1 MEGDAKVPP
10 TPFCNPPHSEPPP
23 HLLPLSSI
31 TPSCEDGKKPG
42 DRRRSGRIQKTPKKQ
57 EPKDAVAE
65 SRQNT
70 SPAKRESSVMQ
81 VSQSLSVKLMRVDP
95 PCKQPLKKS
104 VLDLNV
110 ASECQMSRN
119 KDTKGSN
126 NKAIPSSSTLTLDVN
141 TTGKTEHDFNQS
153 GMEAD
158 EEVGC
163 GKSPENQT
171 SVKRWVIG
179 PLFQSF
185 KSKMASFTQIVMSP
199 VRLFKPNGS
208 PPEPHV
214 DVSSASH
221 SSHQQGPGYEL
232 TSGTVQHFEAGRGG
246 NDPASR
252 KHLEFSMD
260 LKTHGTPEEDEFSL
274 EGKQN
279 MMPPGDAQRDTCMS
293 NSSEKETNNN
303 DSLPCMQ
310 RRPLLRSSIKCGSES
325 TEFQF
330 NSCSSTSF
338 QPPDPSSSSC
348 GSKLSLIVQME
359 EQVDLTGAHQRP
371 LRRKCV
377 FLNEAA
383 SQSSPSAAINSS
395 EADRISSLPAEVG
408 ICEPKA
414 KRLATKSYVEYKI
427 WDCIDSETSS
437 PLSSS
442 IYNTPSESQA
452 DDDSI
457 KTVGLPQDRN
467 MLVCG
472 SQSHMSIRKSPR
484 KPVNT
489 TLNNCASV
497 SQCRQKQIDLCEG
510 KQGYMA
516 GSAKEVKRR
525 CRATPFTAIKRDAE
539 KKKRVK
545 LTKSERCEEVTKED
559 TVDVELE
566 SCTLTSVEHASD
578 VELVQPGVGTKP
590 CATSKSQSLKS
601 RVLLRVSQSST
612 VYIETTQNPSET
624 HVPLMEVMKDKARG
638 RSGHIK
644 KNTSL
649 TVMATSSNGSVLE
662 HSNDSLC
669 DNSIAASNS
678 RGMTS
683 ALSYGDTD
691 SSSACNM
698 EMVTTMTTALM
709 KENHELPISEQHLD
723 IKGKWPQTSSKTQQ
737 KYICKKRK
745 IYPVVEVAS
754 SQNQQKC
761 LKLNEIT
768 SEESRPLKP
777 PKQNKSRRSH
787 NSSSTQQ
794 LGTSSGL
801 TDVGADH
808 LHSLKPSKD
817 DNVHVAARSSDV
829 TQQTLQT
836 SAVVAVHKDVGWGA
850 EISGSDSSKSPKK
863 SRNGSNKMSVS
874 DALLVDKRFVEPLG
888 GRKRVRGGPSTEDND
903 ETTQS
908 LQLNQITVE
917 DKKRTVPWPVRTY
930 PKCSIKLNKNIVKHS
945 MAMQGN
951 YVARDSDVEV
961 FSTAS
966 EPTNL
971 GQNETVDQVME
982 EEQGKED
989 ECSELPIPSETRLRG
1004 RGQKKKPKKAATQ
1017 CRKHRPVIRKRGQE
1031 EEEERNTAIGEQ
1043 MDFSSDN
1050 TTLNKRLLRS
1060 YSCPEIPALL
1070 HHDSHWTTSLH
1081 GRILSVP
1088 RLHPSL
1094 FPPVPSPPAP
1104 SRRPRRHTVSSVEIE
1119 REIAPLCLR
1128 KEVFPSR
1135 RSYLLGNPSYH
1146 LFPSVPL
1153 STSISV
1159 WASCFLSSPLA
1170 FLSRKLRK
1178 GSLAATS
1185 SACNHD
1191 TSPSPSS
1198 VSSSISPSCSSV
1210 RHLFS
1215 SSDPCDLTS
1224 DISSASVSS
1233 LCSALSKI
1241 PLENETSQQ
1250 REEDGENVEDSNC
1263 FRNEFEAIGMREEK
1277 SLSDSEI
1284 KLETGKHEERRK
1296 VSSIRIR
1303 KALPKPLHNLTPMG
1317 LPKPIRVK
1325 KKDFS
1330 LEEIYTNKNFTKPP
1344 ERRLETIFEVPLSRR
1359 DGSHSLLGQKRL
1371 KRFVEFPEVG
1381 VARKPRK
1388 PLVGVGAGGGLP
1400 RKAGVGSPFG
1410 RPRRGGC
1417 PSSKDHPTLSLHEL
1431 DSLLCSKLDQLDS
1444 WLAFDQNIC

>member
-31 TPSCEDGKKPG
+31 TPSCEDGKNPG

-104 VLDLNV
+104 GLDLNV

-163 GKSPENQT
+163 GKSPGNQT

-208 PPEPHV
+208 PPEPDV

-252 KHLEFSMD
+252 KHLKFSMD

-539 KKKRVK
+539 KKKSVK
-545 LTKSERCEEVTKED
+545 LTKSERREEVTKED

-638 RSGHIK
+638 RSGRIK

-745 IYPVVEVAS
+745 ISPVVGVAS

-817 DNVHVAARSSDV
+817 ENVHVSARSSDV

-874 DALLVDKRFVEPLG
+874 DALLMDKRFVEPLG

-989 ECSELPIPSETRLRG
+989 ECSELPIPSEKRLRG

-1017 CRKHRPVIRKRGQE
+1017 CRKHRPVIRKRGQ

-1135 RSYLLGNPSYH
+1135 RSYSLGNPSYH

-1215 SSDPCDLTS
+1215 SSDPCDLKS

-1241 PLENETSQQ
+1241 PLENETSQH

-1359 DGSHSLLGQKRL
+1359 DGSHSLLGHKRL

>member
-1 MEGDAKVPP
+1 
-10 TPFCNPPHSEPPP
+10 
-23 HLLPLSSI
+23 
-31 TPSCEDGKKPG
+31 
-42 DRRRSGRIQKTPKKQ
+42 
-57 EPKDAVAE
+57 
-65 SRQNT
+65 
-70 SPAKRESSVMQ
+70 
-81 VSQSLSVKLMRVDP
+81 
-95 PCKQPLKKS
+95 
-104 VLDLNV
+104 
-110 ASECQMSRN
+110 MSKN
-119 KDTKGSN
+119 KDTKGS

-163 GKSPENQT
+163 GKPPGSPT

-208 PPEPHV
+208 PPEPDV

-221 SSHQQGPGYEL
+221 SSHQQGPGYEQ
-232 TSGTVQHFEAGRGG
+232 TSGTVQHFEAGREGH
-246 NDPASR
+246 DPVSR
-252 KHLEFSMD
+252 KHLKFSMD
-260 LKTHGTPEEDEFSL
+260 LKTHGTPEEDYFSL

-310 RRPLLRSSIKCGSES
+310 RSPLLRSNIKCGSES
-325 TEFQF
+325 TESQF
-330 NSCSSTSF
+330 HSCSSMSF
-338 QPPDPSSSSC
+338 QSPDPSSSSC

-359 EQVDLTGAHQRP
+359 EQVDLTGAHRRP
-371 LRRKCV
+371 LRRKSV

-383 SQSSPSAAINSS
+383 SQSSPSAAINTS
-395 EADRISSLPAEVG
+395 EADHISSLPAEVG

-437 PLSSS
+437 PLSS
-442 IYNTPSESQA
+442 IYNTPSESLCQA

-472 SQSHMSIRKSPR
+472 SQSHMSIRKSTR
-484 KPVNT
+484 KLVNT

-497 SQCRQKQIDLCEG
+497 SQCLQKQIDECEG

-545 LTKSERCEEVTKED
+545 RTKRERCEEVTKED
-559 TVDVELE
+559 RVDVELE

-578 VELVQPGVGTKP
+578 VELVRPGVGTKP
-590 CATSKSQSLKS
+590 CATSKSQPLKS

-612 VYIETTQNPSET
+612 VYIETTQKPSET
-624 HVPLMEVMKDKARG
+624 HVPLMEVMKDKGRG
-638 RSGHIK
+638 RSGPVK

-698 EMVTTMTTALM
+698 EMVTTVTTALM

-723 IKGKWPQTSSKTQQ
+723 IKGKWPQTASKNQQ

-745 IYPVVEVAS
+745 INPVVEVAS
-754 SQNQQKC
+754 SQNQQNS
-761 LKLNEIT
+761 LKVNEIT

-787 NSSSTQQ
+787 NSSSTHQ

-817 DNVHVAARSSDV
+817 DNVHVASRSSDV

-836 SAVVAVHKDVGWGA
+836 SAVVAVRKDAGWGA
-850 EISGSDSSKSPKK
+850 ERSGSDSSKSPKK

-874 DALLVDKRFVEPLG
+874 DALQVDKRFVEPLG
-888 GRKRVRGGPSTEDND
+888 GHKRVRGGLSTEDND

-917 DKKRTVPWPVRTY
+917 DQKRTVPWRTY

-951 YVARDSDVEV
+951 DVARDSDVEV
-961 FSTAS
+961 FYTAS

-989 ECSELPIPSETRLRG
+989 ECSELRVPSETRLRG

-1017 CRKHRPVIRKRGQE
+1017 CRKHRPVIRKGGQ

-1070 HHDSHWTTSLH
+1070 HHDGHWTTSLH

-1088 RLHPSL
+1088 RLHPAL
-1094 FPPVPSPPAP
+1094 FPPVPTPPAP

-1135 RSYLLGNPSYH
+1135 RSYSLGNPSYH
-1146 LFPSVPL
+1146 LLPSVPL

-1170 FLSRKLRK
+1170 FISRKLRN

-1185 SACNHD
+1185 SACSHD
-1191 TSPSPSS
+1191 TSSPSS

-1210 RHLFS
+1210 R
-1215 SSDPCDLTS
+1215 DLTS

-1250 REEDGENVEDSNC
+1250 REENGENVEDSNR

-1277 SLSDSEI
+1277 ALSDSEI

-1325 KKDFS
+1325 KKAFS

-1359 DGSHSLLGQKRL
+1359 DGSHSLLGQKRM

-1381 VARKPRK
+1381 VARKTRK
-1388 PLVGVGAGGGLP
+1388 PLAGAGGGLP

-1410 RPRRGGC
+1410 RPKRGGC
-1417 PSSKDHPTLSLHEL
+1417 PSSKDHPTLNLQEL

>member
-57 EPKDAVAE
+57 EPKDTVAE

-163 GKSPENQT
+163 GKSPGNQT

-208 PPEPHV
+208 PPEPDV

-232 TSGTVQHFEAGRGG
+232 TSGTVQH
-246 NDPASR
+246 
-252 KHLEFSMD
+252 
-260 LKTHGTPEEDEFSL
+260 EFSL

-408 ICEPKA
+408 ICEPNA

-437 PLSSS
+437 PLTSSF
-442 IYNTPSESQA
+442 YNTPSESQA

-566 SCTLTSVEHASD
+566 SCTLTSVERASD

-638 RSGHIK
+638 RSGRIK

-817 DNVHVAARSSDV
+817 DNVHVVARSSDV

-836 SAVVAVHKDVGWGA
+836 SAVVAVHKDAGWGA
-850 EISGSDSSKSPKK
+850 EMSGSDSSKSPKK

-917 DKKRTVPWPVRTY
+917 DKKRTVRTY
-930 PKCSIKLNKNIVKHS
+930 TKCSIKLNKNIVKHS

-1094 FPPVPSPPAP
+1094 FPPVPTPPAP

-1135 RSYLLGNPSYH
+1135 RSYSLGNPSYH

-1185 SACNHD
+1185 SACSHD

-1417 PSSKDHPTLSLHEL
+1417 PSSKDHPALSLHEL

>member
-57 EPKDAVAE
+57 EPKDTVAE

-95 PCKQPLKKS
+95 LGKQPLKKS
-104 VLDLNV
+104 GLDLNV
-110 ASECQMSRN
+110 ASECQMSKN

-153 GMEAD
+153 GME
-158 EEVGC
+158 VGC
-163 GKSPENQT
+163 GKSPGSPS

-208 PPEPHV
+208 PPEPDV
-214 DVSSASH
+214 DISSASH

-232 TSGTVQHFEAGRGG
+232 TSGTVQHLEAGRGG
-246 NDPASR
+246 NDPASH
-252 KHLEFSMD
+252 KHLKFSMD

-279 MMPPGDAQRDTCMS
+279 IMPPGDVQRDTCMS

-310 RRPLLRSSIKCGSES
+310 RSPLLRSSIKCDSVS
-325 TEFQF
+325 TESQF
-330 NSCSSTSF
+330 NSCSSMSF
-338 QPPDPSSSSC
+338 QPPDPSSSSN

-359 EQVDLTGAHQRP
+359 EQVDLTGAHRRP

-383 SQSSPSAAINSS
+383 SQSSPSAAINAS

-442 IYNTPSESQA
+442 IYNTHSKSLCQA

-457 KTVGLPQDRN
+457 KAVGLPQDRN

-472 SQSHMSIRKSPR
+472 SQSHISIRKSPR

-497 SQCRQKQIDLCEG
+497 SQCLQKQIDECEG

-545 LTKSERCEEVTKED
+545 LTKRERCEEVRKEE
-559 TVDVELE
+559 TVAVDLE
-566 SCTLTSVEHASD
+566 SYTLTSVEHTSD
-578 VELVQPGVGTKP
+578 VELVQPGVGSKP

-612 VYIETTQNPSET
+612 VYIETTQKPSGT
-624 HVPLMEVMKDKARG
+624 HVPLMEVTKDKGRG
-638 RSGHIK
+638 RSGRFK
-644 KNTSL
+644 KNKSL

-709 KENHELPISEQHLD
+709 KENHELPVSDQHLE
-723 IKGKWPQTSSKTQQ
+723 IKGKWPQTASKNQQ

-745 IYPVVEVAS
+745 ISPVVEVES

-761 LKLNEIT
+761 LKLNEIA
-768 SEESRPLKP
+768 SEDPLKP

-794 LGTSSGL
+794 LGTFSGL
-801 TDVGADH
+801 TGVGADH

-817 DNVHVAARSSDV
+817 DNVHVASRSSDV

-836 SAVVAVHKDVGWGA
+836 TAVVAVHKDAGWGA
-850 EISGSDSSKSPKK
+850 EMSGSDSSKSPKK
-863 SRNGSNKMSVS
+863 SQNGSNKMSVS

-888 GRKRVRGGPSTEDND
+888 GRKRVRGGPSTEDNA

-917 DKKRTVPWPVRTY
+917 EKKRTVPWPVRTY
-930 PKCSIKLNKNIVKHS
+930 PKCSIKLNKNMVKHS
-945 MAMQGN
+945 MALQGN
-951 YVARDSDVEV
+951 YVAMDSDVEV

-971 GQNETVDQVME
+971 GQNKTVDQVME

-989 ECSELPIPSETRLRG
+989 ECSELPVPSETRLRG
-1004 RGQKKKPKKAATQ
+1004 RGQKKKPKKAANQ
-1017 CRKHRPVIRKRGQE
+1017 CRKHRPVTRKRGR
-1031 EEEERNTAIGEQ
+1031 EEEERNTVIGEQ
-1043 MDFSSDN
+1043 MDFSSDNN

-1088 RLHPSL
+1088 RLHPAL
-1094 FPPVPSPPAP
+1094 FPPVPTPPAP

-1128 KEVFPSR
+1128 KEVFPSK
-1135 RSYLLGNPSYH
+1135 RSYSLGNPSYH
-1146 LFPSVPL
+1146 LLPGVPL

-1170 FLSRKLRK
+1170 FLSRKLQK

-1185 SACNHD
+1185 SACSHD
-1191 TSPSPSS
+1191 TSPS
-1198 VSSSISPSCSSV
+1198 SSSISPSCSSV

-1224 DISSASVSS
+1224 SSASVSS
-1233 LCSALSKI
+1233 FCSALSKI

-1250 REEDGENVEDSNC
+1250 HEEDGENVEDRNR

-1277 SLSDSEI
+1277 ALSDSEI
-1284 KLETGKHEERRK
+1284 KLETGKYEERRK

-1303 KALPKPLHNLTPMG
+1303 KSLPKPLHNLTPMG

-1325 KKDFS
+1325 KKEFS

-1359 DGSHSLLGQKRL
+1359 DGSHSLLGQKRM

-1388 PLVGVGAGGGLP
+1388 PLVGAGAGGGLP

-1410 RPRRGGC
+1410 RPKRGGC
-1417 PSSKDHPTLSLHEL
+1417 LSSKDHPTLNLQEL

>member
-1 MEGDAKVPP
+1 
-10 TPFCNPPHSEPPP
+10 
-23 HLLPLSSI
+23 
-31 TPSCEDGKKPG
+31 
-42 DRRRSGRIQKTPKKQ
+42 
-57 EPKDAVAE
+57 
-65 SRQNT
+65 
-70 SPAKRESSVMQ
+70 MQ
-81 VSQSLSVKLMRVDP
+81 VSQSLSVKLMSVDP
-95 PCKQPLKKS
+95 PCKQSLKKS
-104 VLDLNV
+104 GLDLNV
-110 ASECQMSRN
+110 ASECQVSKN

-126 NKAIPSSSTLTLDVN
+126 NKAIPSFSTLTLDVN

-158 EEVGC
+158 KEIGC
-163 GKSPENQT
+163 GKSPGNQT

-208 PPEPHV
+208 PPEPDV

-221 SSHQQGPGYEL
+221 SFHQQGPGYEL

-246 NDPASR
+246 NDPASC
-252 KHLEFSMD
+252 KHLKFSMD
-260 LKTHGTPEEDEFSL
+260 LKTHDTPEEDEFSL

-310 RRPLLRSSIKCGSES
+310 PSPLLRSSIKCGSES
-325 TEFQF
+325 TESQF

-371 LRRKCV
+371 LCRKCV

-427 WDCIDSETSS
+427 WDCFDSETSS
-437 PLSSS
+437 PLYSSF
-442 IYNTPSESQA
+442 YNTPSESLCQT

-457 KTVGLPQDRN
+457 KAVGLPQDRN

-497 SQCRQKQIDLCEG
+497 SQSLQKQIDECEG

-525 CRATPFTAIKRDAE
+525 CRATLFTAIKRDAE
-539 KKKRVK
+539 KKKRVN
-545 LTKSERCEEVTKED
+545 LTNRERCEKVTKED

-566 SCTLTSVEHASD
+566 SYTLTSVEHASD

-624 HVPLMEVMKDKARG
+624 HVPLMEVMKDKGKG
-638 RSGHIK
+638 RSGRIK
-644 KNTSL
+644 KNASL

-709 KENHELPISEQHLD
+709 KENHELPVSEQLLD
-723 IKGKWPQTSSKTQQ
+723 IKGKWPQTSSKNQQ
-737 KYICKKRK
+737 NYICKKRK
-745 IYPVVEVAS
+745 ISPVVEVAS

-817 DNVHVAARSSDV
+817 DNVHVSARSSDV

-874 DALLVDKRFVEPLG
+874 DALLMDKRFVEPLG
-888 GRKRVRGGPSTEDND
+888 GRKRVSRGPSTEDND

-917 DKKRTVPWPVRTY
+917 AKKRTVPWPVRTY

-951 YVARDSDVEV
+951 YVAMGFDVEV

-971 GQNETVDQVME
+971 GQNKTVDQVME

-1004 RGQKKKPKKAATQ
+1004 RGQKKKPKKAATP

-1031 EEEERNTAIGEQ
+1031 EEGERNTAIGEQ

-1088 RLHPSL
+1088 RLHPAL
-1094 FPPVPSPPAP
+1094 FPPVPTP
-1104 SRRPRRHTVSSVEIE
+1104 SALSRCPRRHTVSSVEIE

-1135 RSYLLGNPSYH
+1135 RSYSLGNPSYH
-1146 LFPSVPL
+1146 LLPSVPL
-1153 STSISV
+1153 SASISV

-1170 FLSRKLRK
+1170 FLSRKLQK

-1185 SACNHD
+1185 SACSHD

-1215 SSDPCDLTS
+1215 SSDPYDLTS

-1250 REEDGENVEDSNC
+1250 REEDGENVEDSNR
-1263 FRNEFEAIGMREEK
+1263 FRNEFDAIGMREEK
-1277 SLSDSEI
+1277 ALSDSEI
-1284 KLETGKHEERRK
+1284 KLETDKHEERRK

-1325 KKDFS
+1325 KKEFS

-1359 DGSHSLLGQKRL
+1359 DGSHSLLGQKRM

-1388 PLVGVGAGGGLP
+1388 PLVGDGAGGGLP

-1410 RPRRGGC
+1410 RPKRGGC

>member
-1 MEGDAKVPP
+1 MEGDSKVPP
-10 TPFCNPPHSEPPP
+10 TPFCKPPHREPPP
-23 HLLPLSSI
+23 HLLPLPSI
-31 TPSCEDGKKPG
+31 TPSCEDGKNPG
-42 DRRRSGRIQKTPKKQ
+42 DRRRIGRIQKTPKKQ
-57 EPKDAVAE
+57 EPKDAVAL

-70 SPAKRESSVMQ
+70 SPAKRESTVMQ
-81 VSQSLSVKLMRVDP
+81 VSQSLSVKLMRVDT
-95 PCKQPLKKS
+95 PCKLPLKKS
-104 VLDLNV
+104 GLDLNV
-110 ASECQMSRN
+110 ASECQLSKH
-119 KDTKGSN
+119 KDTKGSK
-126 NKAIPSSSTLTLDVN
+126 NKAIPSSSTLTSDVN

-163 GKSPENQT
+163 GNSPGSPT
-171 SVKRWVIG
+171 SLKRWVIG

-208 PPEPHV
+208 PPEPDV

-246 NDPASR
+246 HDPASR
-252 KHLEFSMD
+252 KHLKFSMD
-260 LKTHGTPEEDEFSL
+260 LKTHSTPEEDEFSL

-279 MMPPGDAQRDTCMS
+279 IMPPGDAQRDTRMS

-310 RRPLLRSSIKCGSES
+310 RSALLRSSIKCGSES
-325 TEFQF
+325 TESQF

-338 QPPDPSSSSC
+338 QTPDPSSSSC
-348 GSKLSLIVQME
+348 GSKLSLVVQME
-359 EQVDLTGAHQRP
+359 EQVDLTGAQRRP
-371 LRRKCV
+371 LRRKCT

-383 SQSSPSAAINSS
+383 SQSSPSAATSAS

-427 WDCIDSETSS
+427 WDCIDRETSS

-442 IYNTPSESQA
+442 IYDTPSESLCQA

-457 KTVGLPQDRN
+457 KAVGLPQDRN
-467 MLVCG
+467 MLMCG

-489 TLNNCASV
+489 TLNNCTSV
-497 SQCRQKQIDLCEG
+497 SQCLQKQIDECEG
-510 KQGYMA
+510 KQGYMP
-516 GSAKEVKRR
+516 GTAKEVKRR
-525 CRATPFTAIKRDAE
+525 CRATHFTAIKRDAE

-545 LTKSERCEEVTKED
+545 LTKRERCEEVTKED

-566 SCTLTSVEHASD
+566 SYTLTSVKHASN
-578 VELVQPGVGTKP
+578 VELVQLGIGTKP
-590 CATSKSQSLKS
+590 CTTSKSQSLKS

-612 VYIETTQNPSET
+612 VYLETTQKPSET
-624 HVPLMEVMKDKARG
+624 HVPLEVMKDKGRG
-638 RSGHIK
+638 RSRSERIK

-662 HSNDSLC
+662 HSNGSLC

-698 EMVTTMTTALM
+698 LTTMTTALM
-709 KENHELPISEQHLD
+709 KENHELPVSEQRLD
-723 IKGKWPQTSSKTQQ
+723 IKGKWPQTASKNQQ

-745 IYPVVEVAS
+745 ISPVVEGPS
-754 SQNQQKC
+754 SQNQHKC
-761 LKLNEIT
+761 LKLNEVA

-777 PKQNKSRRSH
+777 PKENKSRRSH

-801 TDVGADH
+801 TDVVADH

-817 DNVHVAARSSDV
+817 DNVHVDSRSSDV

-836 SAVVAVHKDVGWGA
+836 TAVMAVHKDASWGA

-863 SRNGSNKMSVS
+863 SLNGSNKISVS
-874 DALLVDKRFVEPLG
+874 DALQVDKRFVEPLG
-888 GRKRVRGGPSTEDND
+888 GRKRVRGGLSTEDND

-917 DKKRTVPWPVRTY
+917 DEKRTD
-930 PKCSIKLNKNIVKHS
+930 PKCSIKLNKNIVQHS
-945 MAMQGN
+945 RAMQGN
-951 YVARDSDVEV
+951 YVARNSDVEV

-971 GQNETVDQVME
+971 GQNKTVDQVME
-982 EEQGKED
+982 EEQKE
-989 ECSELPIPSETRLRG
+989 CPELRVPSETRLRG
-1004 RGQKKKPKKAATQ
+1004 RRQKKSPKKAATQ
-1017 CRKHRPVIRKRGQE
+1017 CRKHGPVVRKRGQE

-1081 GRILSVP
+1081 SRILSVP
-1088 RLHPSL
+1088 RLHPAL
-1094 FPPVPSPPAP
+1094 FPPVHTPPAP

-1135 RSYLLGNPSYH
+1135 RSYSLGNPSYH
-1146 LFPSVPL
+1146 MLPSVPL

-1170 FLSRKLRK
+1170 FLSSKLRK

-1185 SACNHD
+1185 SACSHD
-1191 TSPSPSS
+1191 TSSSPSS
-1198 VSSSISPSCSSV
+1198 VFSSISPSCSSV

-1250 REEDGENVEDSNC
+1250 REEDGENVEDSNR
-1263 FRNEFEAIGMREEK
+1263 FRNEFEAIGMSEEK
-1277 SLSDSEI
+1277 ALSDSEI

-1325 KKDFS
+1325 KKEFS

-1359 DGSHSLLGQKRL
+1359 DGSHSLLGQKRM

-1388 PLVGVGAGGGLP
+1388 PLVGAGAGGGLP

-1410 RPRRGGC
+1410 RPKRGGC
-1417 PSSKDHPTLSLHEL
+1417 PSSKDHLALNLQEL

-1444 WLAFDQNIC
+1444 WLAFDQKIC

>member
-10 TPFCNPPHSEPPP
+10 TPFCNLPHSEPPP

-70 SPAKRESSVMQ
+70 SPAKRESSVMR
-81 VSQSLSVKLMRVDP
+81 VSQSLSVKLTRVDP
-95 PCKQPLKKS
+95 PRKQPLKKS
-104 VLDLNV
+104 GLDLNV
-110 ASECQMSRN
+110 ASECQMSKN

-126 NKAIPSSSTLTLDVN
+126 NIAIPSSSTLTLDVN

-163 GKSPENQT
+163 GKPPGSPT

-185 KSKMASFTQIVMSP
+185 KSKMACFTQIVMSP

-208 PPEPHV
+208 LPEPDV

-232 TSGTVQHFEAGRGG
+232 TSGTVQHFEAGREGH
-246 NDPASR
+246 DPASR
-252 KHLEFSMD
+252 KHLKFSMD
-260 LKTHGTPEEDEFSL
+260 LKTHGTPEEDDFSL

-279 MMPPGDAQRDTCMS
+279 MMLPGDVQRDTRMS

-310 RRPLLRSSIKCGSES
+310 RSPLLRSSIKCGSES
-325 TEFQF
+325 TESLF

-348 GSKLSLIVQME
+348 GSKLSFIVQME
-359 EQVDLTGAHQRP
+359 DQVDLTGAHRRP

-383 SQSSPSAAINSS
+383 SQSSPSAAINAS

-408 ICEPKA
+408 ICEPKT

-442 IYNTPSESQA
+442 IYNTPSESLCQA

-457 KTVGLPQDRN
+457 KAVGLPQDRN

-472 SQSHMSIRKSPR
+472 SQSHMSIRKSTR

-497 SQCRQKQIDLCEG
+497 SQCLQKQIDECEG

-525 CRATPFTAIKRDAE
+525 CSTTPFIAIKRDAE

-545 LTKSERCEEVTKED
+545 RTKRERCEEVTKED
-559 TVDVELE
+559 RVDVELE

-578 VELVQPGVGTKP
+578 VELVRPGVGTEP

-612 VYIETTQNPSET
+612 VYIETTQKPSET
-624 HVPLMEVMKDKARG
+624 HVPLMEVMKDKGRR
-638 RSGHIK
+638 RSGRIK

-649 TVMATSSNGSVLE
+649 TVMAASSNGSVLE
-662 HSNDSLC
+662 HSNGNLC
-669 DNSIAASNS
+669 DNSIATSNS

-709 KENHELPISEQHLD
+709 KENHELPVSEQHLD
-723 IKGKWPQTSSKTQQ
+723 IKGKWPQTASKNQQ

-745 IYPVVEVAS
+745 ISPVVEVAS

-801 TDVGADH
+801 TDFGADH
-808 LHSLKPSKD
+808 LHSLKPTKD
-817 DNVHVAARSSDV
+817 VHVASRSSDV
-829 TQQTLQT
+829 TQTLQT
-836 SAVVAVHKDVGWGA
+836 SAVVAVHKDAVWGA
-850 EISGSDSSKSPKK
+850 ERSGSVSSKSPKK

-874 DALLVDKRFVEPLG
+874 DALQVDKRFVEPLG
-888 GRKRVRGGPSTEDND
+888 GRKRVRGGLSTEDND

-917 DKKRTVPWPVRTY
+917 DKKRTWPVRTY

-951 YVARDSDVEV
+951 YVAMDSDVEV

-971 GQNETVDQVME
+971 GQNETVDEVMK

-989 ECSELPIPSETRLRG
+989 ECSELPVPSETRLRG
-1004 RGQKKKPKKAATQ
+1004 RGQKKKPKKAVTQ

-1043 MDFSSDN
+1043 MNFSSDN

-1088 RLHPSL
+1088 RLHPAL
-1094 FPPVPSPPAP
+1094 FPPVPTPPAP

-1135 RSYLLGNPSYH
+1135 RSYSLGNPSYH
-1146 LFPSVPL
+1146 LLPSVPL

-1170 FLSRKLRK
+1170 FLSRKLQK

-1185 SACNHD
+1185 SACSHD
-1191 TSPSPSS
+1191 TSSSPSS
-1198 VSSSISPSCSSV
+1198 VSSFISPSCSSV

-1224 DISSASVSS
+1224 GISSASVSS
-1233 LCSALSKI
+1233 LLHC
-1241 PLENETSQQ
+1241 Q
-1250 REEDGENVEDSNC
+1250 RFPWRMRQASSVRRTGRMWRTATVS
-1263 FRNEFEAIGMREEK
+1263 GM
-1277 SLSDSEI
+1277 
-1284 KLETGKHEERRK
+1284 
-1296 VSSIRIR
+1296 
-1303 KALPKPLHNLTPMG
+1303 
-1317 LPKPIRVK
+1317 
-1325 KKDFS
+1325 
-1330 LEEIYTNKNFTKPP
+1330 
-1344 ERRLETIFEVPLSRR
+1344 
-1359 DGSHSLLGQKRL
+1359 
-1371 KRFVEFPEVG
+1371 
-1381 VARKPRK
+1381 
-1388 PLVGVGAGGGLP
+1388 
-1400 RKAGVGSPFG
+1400 
-1410 RPRRGGC
+1410 
-1417 PSSKDHPTLSLHEL
+1417 SSKP
-1431 DSLLCSKLDQLDS
+1431 
-1444 WLAFDQNIC
+1444 

>member
-57 EPKDAVAE
+57 EPKDTVAE

-70 SPAKRESSVMQ
+70 SPAKRESSV
-81 VSQSLSVKLMRVDP
+81 SG
-95 PCKQPLKKS
+95 
-104 VLDLNV
+104 LDLNV
-110 ASECQMSRN
+110 ASECQMSKN

-153 GMEAD
+153 GME
-158 EEVGC
+158 VGC
-163 GKSPENQT
+163 GKSPGSPS

-208 PPEPHV
+208 PPEPDV
-214 DVSSASH
+214 DISSASH

-232 TSGTVQHFEAGRGG
+232 TSGTVQHLEAGRGG
-246 NDPASR
+246 NDPASH
-252 KHLEFSMD
+252 KHLKFSMD

-279 MMPPGDAQRDTCMS
+279 IMPPGDVQRDTCMS

-310 RRPLLRSSIKCGSES
+310 RSPLLRSSIKCDSVS
-325 TEFQF
+325 TESQF
-330 NSCSSTSF
+330 NSCSSMSF
-338 QPPDPSSSSC
+338 QPPDPSSSSN

-359 EQVDLTGAHQRP
+359 EQVDLTGAHRRP

-383 SQSSPSAAINSS
+383 SQSSPSAAINAS

-442 IYNTPSESQA
+442 IYNTHSKSLCQA

-457 KTVGLPQDRN
+457 KAVGLPQDRN

-472 SQSHMSIRKSPR
+472 SQSHISIRKSPR

-497 SQCRQKQIDLCEG
+497 SQCLQKQIDECEG

-545 LTKSERCEEVTKED
+545 LTKRERCEEVRKEE
-559 TVDVELE
+559 TVAVDLE
-566 SCTLTSVEHASD
+566 SYTLTSVEHTSD
-578 VELVQPGVGTKP
+578 VELVQPGVGSKP

-612 VYIETTQNPSET
+612 VYIETTQKPSGT
-624 HVPLMEVMKDKARG
+624 HVPLMEVTKDKGRG
-638 RSGHIK
+638 RSGRFK
-644 KNTSL
+644 KNKSL

-709 KENHELPISEQHLD
+709 KENHELPVSDQHLE
-723 IKGKWPQTSSKTQQ
+723 IKGKWPQTASKNQQ

-745 IYPVVEVAS
+745 ISPVVEVES

-761 LKLNEIT
+761 LKLNEIA
-768 SEESRPLKP
+768 SEDPLKP

-794 LGTSSGL
+794 LGTFSGL
-801 TDVGADH
+801 TGVGADH

-817 DNVHVAARSSDV
+817 DNVHVASRSSDV

-836 SAVVAVHKDVGWGA
+836 TAVVAVHKDAGWGA
-850 EISGSDSSKSPKK
+850 EMSGSDSSKSPKK
-863 SRNGSNKMSVS
+863 SQNGSNKMSVS

-888 GRKRVRGGPSTEDND
+888 GRKRVRGGPSTEDNA

-917 DKKRTVPWPVRTY
+917 EKKRTVPWPVRTY
-930 PKCSIKLNKNIVKHS
+930 PKCSIKLNKNMVKHS
-945 MAMQGN
+945 MALQGN
-951 YVARDSDVEV
+951 YVAMDSDVEV

-971 GQNETVDQVME
+971 GQNKTVDQVME

-989 ECSELPIPSETRLRG
+989 ECSELPVPSETRLRG
-1004 RGQKKKPKKAATQ
+1004 RGQKKKPKKAANQ
-1017 CRKHRPVIRKRGQE
+1017 CRKHRPVTRKRGR
-1031 EEEERNTAIGEQ
+1031 EEEERNTVIGEQ
-1043 MDFSSDN
+1043 MDFSSDNN

-1088 RLHPSL
+1088 RLHPAL
-1094 FPPVPSPPAP
+1094 FPPVPTPPAP

-1128 KEVFPSR
+1128 KEVFPSK
-1135 RSYLLGNPSYH
+1135 RSYSLGNPSYH
-1146 LFPSVPL
+1146 LLPGVPL

-1170 FLSRKLRK
+1170 FLSRKLQK

-1185 SACNHD
+1185 SACSHD
-1191 TSPSPSS
+1191 TSPS
-1198 VSSSISPSCSSV
+1198 SSSISPSCSSV

-1224 DISSASVSS
+1224 SSASVSS
-1233 LCSALSKI
+1233 FCSALSKI

-1250 REEDGENVEDSNC
+1250 HEEDGENVEDRNR

-1277 SLSDSEI
+1277 ALSDSEI
-1284 KLETGKHEERRK
+1284 KLETGKYEERRK

-1303 KALPKPLHNLTPMG
+1303 KSLPKPLHNLTPMG

-1325 KKDFS
+1325 KKEFS

-1359 DGSHSLLGQKRL
+1359 DGSHSLLGQKRM

-1388 PLVGVGAGGGLP
+1388 PLVGAGAGGGLP

-1410 RPRRGGC
+1410 RPKRGGC
-1417 PSSKDHPTLSLHEL
+1417 LSSKDHPTLNLQEL

>member
-1 MEGDAKVPP
+1 
-10 TPFCNPPHSEPPP
+10 
-23 HLLPLSSI
+23 
-31 TPSCEDGKKPG
+31 
-42 DRRRSGRIQKTPKKQ
+42 
-57 EPKDAVAE
+57 
-65 SRQNT
+65 
-70 SPAKRESSVMQ
+70 MQ
-81 VSQSLSVKLMRVDP
+81 VSQSLSGKLMRVDP
-95 PCKQPLKKS
+95 PRKQPLKKS
-104 VLDLNV
+104 GLDLNV
-110 ASECQMSRN
+110 ASECQLSKH
-119 KDTKGSN
+119 KDTKGSK

-163 GKSPENQT
+163 GKSPGSST

-208 PPEPHV
+208 PPEPDI

-221 SSHQQGPGYEL
+221 SSHQQGPGYKL
-232 TSGTVQHFEAGRGG
+232 TSDTVQHFEAGRGG
-246 NDPASR
+246 HDPASN
-252 KHLEFSMD
+252 KHLKFSMD

-279 MMPPGDAQRDTCMS
+279 MMPPGDAQRDTRMS

-310 RRPLLRSSIKCGSES
+310 RSPVLRSSIKCGSES
-325 TEFQF
+325 TESQF
-330 NSCSSTSF
+330 NSCSSSSF
-338 QPPDPSSSSC
+338 QLPVPSSSSC

-359 EQVDLTGAHQRP
+359 EQVDLTGAQRRP
-371 LRRKCV
+371 LRRKCA

-383 SQSSPSAAINSS
+383 SQSSPSAATSAS

-408 ICEPKA
+408 ICEA

-442 IYNTPSESQA
+442 IYDTPSESLCQA

-457 KTVGLPQDRN
+457 KAVGLPQDRN

-497 SQCRQKQIDLCEG
+497 SQCLQKQIDECEG
-510 KQGYMA
+510 KQGYMP
-516 GSAKEVKRR
+516 GTAKEVKRR
-525 CRATPFTAIKRDAE
+525 CRATHFTAIKRDAE

-545 LTKSERCEEVTKED
+545 LTKRERCEEVTKED

-566 SCTLTSVEHASD
+566 DVELESYTLTSVKHASD

-590 CATSKSQSLKS
+590 CTTSKSQSLKS
-601 RVLLRVSQSST
+601 RMLLRVSQSST
-612 VYIETTQNPSET
+612 VHIETTQKPSET
-624 HVPLMEVMKDKARG
+624 HVPLMEVKGKGRG
-638 RSGHIK
+638 RSGRIK

-662 HSNDSLC
+662 HSNGSLC
-669 DNSIAASNS
+669 DNSIAASNV

-723 IKGKWPQTSSKTQQ
+723 IKGKWPQTTSKSPQ

-745 IYPVVEVAS
+745 ISPVVEGAS
-754 SQNQQKC
+754 SQNQHKC
-761 LKLNEIT
+761 LKLNEIA

-777 PKQNKSRRSH
+777 RKENKSRRSH

-801 TDVGADH
+801 TDVVADH

-817 DNVHVAARSSDV
+817 DNVHVDSRSSDV

-836 SAVVAVHKDVGWGA
+836 TAVVAVHNYASWGA
-850 EISGSDSSKSPKK
+850 EIGGSDSSKSL
-863 SRNGSNKMSVS
+863 NGSNKTSVS

-888 GRKRVRGGPSTEDND
+888 GRKRVRGGLSTEDND

-908 LQLNQITVE
+908 LQLNQIKVE

-945 MAMQGN
+945 MAIQGN

-971 GQNETVDQVME
+971 GQNKTVDQVME
-982 EEQGKED
+982 EEQGKE
-989 ECSELPIPSETRLRG
+989 CSELPVPSEMRPRG

-1017 CRKHRPVIRKRGQE
+1017 CRKHRPVVRKRGQK
-1031 EEEERNTAIGEQ
+1031 EEERNTAIGEQ

-1050 TTLNKRLLRS
+1050 ITLNKRLLRS

-1088 RLHPSL
+1088 RLHPAL
-1094 FPPVPSPPAP
+1094 FPPVPTPPAP

-1135 RSYLLGNPSYH
+1135 RSYSLGNPSYH
-1146 LFPSVPL
+1146 MLPSVPL

-1170 FLSRKLRK
+1170 FLSRKLQK

-1185 SACNHD
+1185 SACSHD
-1191 TSPSPSS
+1191 TSSSPSS
-1198 VSSSISPSCSSV
+1198 VFSSISPSCSSV

-1224 DISSASVSS
+1224 DIFSASVSS
-1233 LCSALSKI
+1233 LC
-1241 PLENETSQQ
+1241 
-1250 REEDGENVEDSNC
+1250 
-1263 FRNEFEAIGMREEK
+1263 
-1277 SLSDSEI
+1277 
-1284 KLETGKHEERRK
+1284 
-1296 VSSIRIR
+1296 
-1303 KALPKPLHNLTPMG
+1303 
-1317 LPKPIRVK
+1317 RVK
-1325 KKDFS
+1325 KKEFS

-1359 DGSHSLLGQKRL
+1359 DGSHSLLGQKRM

-1388 PLVGVGAGGGLP
+1388 PLVGAGAGGGLP

-1410 RPRRGGC
+1410 RPKRGGC
-1417 PSSKDHPTLSLHEL
+1417 PSSKDHLALNLQEL

-1444 WLAFDQNIC
+1444 WLAFDQKIC

>member
-10 TPFCNPPHSEPPP
+10 TPFCNPPHSETPP

-31 TPSCEDGKKPG
+31 TPSCEDGKNPG

-57 EPKDAVAE
+57 EPKDTVAE

-81 VSQSLSVKLMRVDP
+81 LSPSLSVKLMRVDP
-95 PCKQPLKKS
+95 LRKQPLKKS
-104 VLDLNV
+104 GLDLNV
-110 ASECQMSRN
+110 ASECQMSKN

-126 NKAIPSSSTLTLDVN
+126 DKVIPSSSTLSLDVN

-163 GKSPENQT
+163 GKSPASPST
-171 SVKRWVIG
+171 VKRWVIG

-208 PPEPHV
+208 PPEPDV
-214 DVSSASH
+214 DVFSASH

-232 TSGTVQHFEAGRGG
+232 TSGTVQHFEAGRVG

-252 KHLEFSMD
+252 KHLKFSMD

-274 EGKQN
+274 EGKPN
-279 MMPPGDAQRDTCMS
+279 IMPPGDAQRDTCMS

-310 RRPLLRSSIKCGSES
+310 RSPLLRSSIECCSES
-325 TEFQF
+325 TESQF

-348 GSKLSLIVQME
+348 GSKLSLIVQMK
-359 EQVDLTGAHQRP
+359 EQVDLTGAHRRP
-371 LRRKCV
+371 LCRKCV
-377 FLNEAA
+377 FLNESA
-383 SQSSPSAAINSS
+383 SQSSPSAAVN
-395 EADRISSLPAEVG
+395 RISSLPAEVG
-408 ICEPKA
+408 ICEPKT

-442 IYNTPSESQA
+442 IYNTPSESICQA

-457 KTVGLPQDRN
+457 KAVGLPQDRN

-497 SQCRQKQIDLCEG
+497 SQCLQKQIGECEG

-525 CRATPFTAIKRDAE
+525 CRATPFTTIKRDAE

-545 LTKSERCEEVTKED
+545 LMNRERCEEVRKEERVA
-559 TVDVELE
+559 VDLE
-566 SCTLTSVEHASD
+566 SYTLTSVEHASD
-578 VELVQPGVGTKP
+578 VELVQPGVGSKP

-612 VYIETTQNPSET
+612 VYIETTQKPSET
-624 HVPLMEVMKDKARG
+624 HVPLMEVMKDKGRG
-638 RSGHIK
+638 RSGRIK

-709 KENHELPISEQHLD
+709 KENHELPVFDQHLD
-723 IKGKWPQTSSKTQQ
+723 IKGKWPQTASKNQQ

-745 IYPVVEVAS
+745 ISPVVDVES

-768 SEESRPLKP
+768 SEVSRPLKP
-777 PKQNKSRRSH
+777 PKQNKSKRSH
-787 NSSSTQQ
+787 KSRSTQQ
-794 LGTSSGL
+794 IGTSSGL
-801 TDVGADH
+801 TGVGDDH

-817 DNVHVAARSSDV
+817 DNVHVASRSSDV

-836 SAVVAVHKDVGWGA
+836 TAVVAVHKDAGWGA
-850 EISGSDSSKSPKK
+850 EMSGSDSSKSPKK

-874 DALLVDKRFVEPLG
+874 DVLLVDKRFVEPLG
-888 GRKRVRGGPSTEDND
+888 GRKRVSRGPSTEDNA

-908 LQLNQITVE
+908 LQLTQITVE
-917 DKKRTVPWPVRTY
+917 EKKGTVPWPVRTY

-945 MAMQGN
+945 MALQGN
-951 YVARDSDVEV
+951 YVAMDSDVEV

-966 EPTNL
+966 EPSNL
-971 GQNETVDQVME
+971 GQNKTIDQVME

-989 ECSELPIPSETRLRG
+989 ECSELPVPSEMRLRG
-1004 RGQKKKPKKAATQ
+1004 RGGKRSQ
-1017 CRKHRPVIRKRGQE
+1017 RKQR
-1031 EEEERNTAIGEQ
+1031 
-1043 MDFSSDN
+1043 
-1050 TTLNKRLLRS
+1050 LN
-1060 YSCPEIPALL
+1060 
-1070 HHDSHWTTSLH
+1070 
-1081 GRILSVP
+1081 
-1088 RLHPSL
+1088 
-1094 FPPVPSPPAP
+1094 
-1104 SRRPRRHTVSSVEIE
+1104 
-1119 REIAPLCLR
+1119 
-1128 KEVFPSR
+1128 
-1135 RSYLLGNPSYH
+1135 
-1146 LFPSVPL
+1146 
-1153 STSISV
+1153 
-1159 WASCFLSSPLA
+1159 
-1170 FLSRKLRK
+1170 
-1178 GSLAATS
+1178 
-1185 SACNHD
+1185 
-1191 TSPSPSS
+1191 
-1198 VSSSISPSCSSV
+1198 
-1210 RHLFS
+1210 
-1215 SSDPCDLTS
+1215 
-1224 DISSASVSS
+1224 
-1233 LCSALSKI
+1233 
-1241 PLENETSQQ
+1241 
-1250 REEDGENVEDSNC
+1250 
-1263 FRNEFEAIGMREEK
+1263 
-1277 SLSDSEI
+1277 
-1284 KLETGKHEERRK
+1284 
-1296 VSSIRIR
+1296 
-1303 KALPKPLHNLTPMG
+1303 
-1317 LPKPIRVK
+1317 
-1325 KKDFS
+1325 
-1330 LEEIYTNKNFTKPP
+1330 
-1344 ERRLETIFEVPLSRR
+1344 
-1359 DGSHSLLGQKRL
+1359 
-1371 KRFVEFPEVG
+1371 
-1381 VARKPRK
+1381 
-1388 PLVGVGAGGGLP
+1388 
-1400 RKAGVGSPFG
+1400 VGSTG
-1410 RPRRGGC
+1410 
-1417 PSSKDHPTLSLHEL
+1417 L
-1431 DSLLCSKLDQLDS
+1431 
-1444 WLAFDQNIC
+1444 

>member
-10 TPFCNPPHSEPPP
+10 TPFCNLPHSEPPP

-70 SPAKRESSVMQ
+70 SPAKRESSVMR

-95 PCKQPLKKS
+95 PRKQPLKKS
-104 VLDLNV
+104 GLDLNV
-110 ASECQMSRN
+110 ASECQMSKN

-126 NKAIPSSSTLTLDVN
+126 NIAIPSSSTLTLDVN

-153 GMEAD
+153 SMEAD

-163 GKSPENQT
+163 VKPPGSPT

-208 PPEPHV
+208 PPEPDV

-232 TSGTVQHFEAGRGG
+232 TSGTVQHFEAGREGH
-246 NDPASR
+246 DPASR
-252 KHLEFSMD
+252 KHLKFSMD

-274 EGKQN
+274 EGKRN
-279 MMPPGDAQRDTCMS
+279 MMLPGDVQRDTRMS

-310 RRPLLRSSIKCGSES
+310 RSPLLRSSIKCGSES
-325 TEFQF
+325 TESQF

-359 EQVDLTGAHQRP
+359 EQVDLTGAHRRP
-371 LRRKCV
+371 LRRKSV

-383 SQSSPSAAINSS
+383 SQSSPSAAINTS

-414 KRLATKSYVEYKI
+414 KRLARKSYVEYKI

-442 IYNTPSESQA
+442 IYNTPSESLCQA

-457 KTVGLPQDRN
+457 KAVGLPQDRN

-472 SQSHMSIRKSPR
+472 SQSHMSIRKSTR

-497 SQCRQKQIDLCEG
+497 SQCLQKQIDECEG

-525 CRATPFTAIKRDAE
+525 CSATPFIVIKRDAE

-545 LTKSERCEEVTKED
+545 LTKRERCEEVTKED

-578 VELVQPGVGTKP
+578 VELVQPGVGKEP

-612 VYIETTQNPSET
+612 VYIETTQKPSET
-624 HVPLMEVMKDKARG
+624 HVPLMEVMKDKGRR
-638 RSGHIK
+638 RSGRIK

-649 TVMATSSNGSVLE
+649 TVMAASSNGSVLE
-662 HSNDSLC
+662 HSNGNLC
-669 DNSIAASNS
+669 DNSIATSNS

-709 KENHELPISEQHLD
+709 KENNELPVSEQHLD
-723 IKGKWPQTSSKTQQ
+723 IKGKWPQTASKNQQ

-745 IYPVVEVAS
+745 ISPVVEVAS

-817 DNVHVAARSSDV
+817 VHVASRSSDV
-829 TQQTLQT
+829 TQTLQT
-836 SAVVAVHKDVGWGA
+836 SAVVAVHKDAGWGA
-850 EISGSDSSKSPKK
+850 ERSGSDSSKSPKK

-874 DALLVDKRFVEPLG
+874 DALQVDKRFVEPLG
-888 GRKRVRGGPSTEDND
+888 GRKRVRAGPSTEDNN

-917 DKKRTVPWPVRTY
+917 DKKRTWPVRTY

-951 YVARDSDVEV
+951 YVAMDSDVEV

-989 ECSELPIPSETRLRG
+989 ECSELPVPSETRLRG

-1043 MDFSSDN
+1043 MDFSLDKN

-1088 RLHPSL
+1088 RLHPAL
-1094 FPPVPSPPAP
+1094 FPPVPTPPSP
-1104 SRRPRRHTVSSVEIE
+1104 SKRPRRHTVSSVEIE
-1119 REIAPLCLR
+1119 REMAPLCLR

-1135 RSYLLGNPSYH
+1135 RSYSLGNPSYH
-1146 LFPSVPL
+1146 LLPSVPL

-1170 FLSRKLRK
+1170 FLSRKLQK

-1185 SACNHD
+1185 SACSHD
-1191 TSPSPSS
+1191 TSSSPSS

-1233 LCSALSKI
+1233 LLHC
-1241 PLENETSQQ
+1241 Q
-1250 REEDGENVEDSNC
+1250 RFPWRMRQASSVRRTGRMWMTATVS
-1263 FRNEFEAIGMREEK
+1263 GM
-1277 SLSDSEI
+1277 
-1284 KLETGKHEERRK
+1284 
-1296 VSSIRIR
+1296 
-1303 KALPKPLHNLTPMG
+1303 
-1317 LPKPIRVK
+1317 
-1325 KKDFS
+1325 
-1330 LEEIYTNKNFTKPP
+1330 
-1344 ERRLETIFEVPLSRR
+1344 
-1359 DGSHSLLGQKRL
+1359 
-1371 KRFVEFPEVG
+1371 
-1381 VARKPRK
+1381 
-1388 PLVGVGAGGGLP
+1388 
-1400 RKAGVGSPFG
+1400 
-1410 RPRRGGC
+1410 
-1417 PSSKDHPTLSLHEL
+1417 SSKP
-1431 DSLLCSKLDQLDS
+1431 
-1444 WLAFDQNIC
+1444 

>member
-57 EPKDAVAE
+57 EPKDTVAE

-95 PCKQPLKKS
+95 PHKQLLKKS
-104 VLDLNV
+104 GLDLNV
-110 ASECQMSRN
+110 ASECQMSKN

-141 TTGKTEHDFNQS
+141 TTDKTEHDFNQS
-153 GMEAD
+153 GME
-158 EEVGC
+158 VGC
-163 GKSPENQT
+163 GKSPGSPT

-208 PPEPHV
+208 PPEPDV
-214 DVSSASH
+214 DVSSTSH

-232 TSGTVQHFEAGRGG
+232 TSGTVQHLEAGRGG
-246 NDPASR
+246 NDPASH
-252 KHLEFSMD
+252 KHLKFSMD

-279 MMPPGDAQRDTCMS
+279 MMPPGDAQRDTYMS

-310 RRPLLRSSIKCGSES
+310 RSPLLRSSIKCDSVS
-325 TEFQF
+325 TESQF
-330 NSCSSTSF
+330 NSCSSMSF

-348 GSKLSLIVQME
+348 GSKLSLIVQMK
-359 EQVDLTGAHQRP
+359 EQVDLTGAHRRP

-377 FLNEAA
+377 FLNKAA
-383 SQSSPSAAINSS
+383 SQSSPSAAINAS

-437 PLSSS
+437 PFSS
-442 IYNTPSESQA
+442 IYNTPSASLCQA

-457 KTVGLPQDRN
+457 KAVGLPQDRN

-472 SQSHMSIRKSPR
+472 SQSHISIRKSPR

-497 SQCRQKQIDLCEG
+497 SQCLQKQIDECEG

-545 LTKSERCEEVTKED
+545 PMKRERCEEVRKEE
-559 TVDVELE
+559 TVAVDLE
-566 SCTLTSVEHASD
+566 SYTLTSVEHASD
-578 VELVQPGVGTKP
+578 VELVQPGVGSKP

-612 VYIETTQNPSET
+612 VYIETTQKPSET
-624 HVPLMEVMKDKARG
+624 HVPLMEVTKDKGRG
-638 RSGHIK
+638 RSGRFK

-709 KENHELPISEQHLD
+709 KENHELPVSDQHLD
-723 IKGKWPQTSSKTQQ
+723 IKGKWPQTASKNQQ

-745 IYPVVEVAS
+745 ISPVVEVES

-777 PKQNKSRRSH
+777 PKQNKTRRSH

-801 TDVGADH
+801 TGVGADH

-817 DNVHVAARSSDV
+817 DNVHVASRSSDV

-836 SAVVAVHKDVGWGA
+836 TAVVAVHKDAGWGA
-850 EISGSDSSKSPKK
+850 EMSGSDSSKSPKK

-888 GRKRVRGGPSTEDND
+888 GRKRVSRGPSTEDND

-908 LQLNQITVE
+908 LQLDHITVE
-917 DKKRTVPWPVRTY
+917 EKKRTVPWPVRTY

-945 MAMQGN
+945 MALQGN
-951 YVARDSDVEV
+951 DVAMDSDVEV

-971 GQNETVDQVME
+971 GQNKTVDQVMM

-989 ECSELPIPSETRLRG
+989 ECSELPVPSEMRLRG
-1004 RGQKKKPKKAATQ
+1004 RGQKKKPKKAAIQ
-1017 CRKHRPVIRKRGQE
+1017 CRKHRPVTRKRGQE

-1043 MDFSSDN
+1043 MDFSSDNN

-1094 FPPVPSPPAP
+1094 FPPVPTPPAP

-1135 RSYLLGNPSYH
+1135 RTYSLGNPSYH
-1146 LFPSVPL
+1146 LLPGVPP

-1178 GSLAATS
+1178 GSQAATS
-1185 SACNHD
+1185 SACSHD

-1210 RHLFS
+1210 CHLFS

-1250 REEDGENVEDSNC
+1250 HEEDGQNVEDRNR

-1277 SLSDSEI
+1277 ALSDSEI

-1303 KALPKPLHNLTPMG
+1303 KSLPKPLHNLTPMG

-1325 KKDFS
+1325 KKEFS

-1359 DGSHSLLGQKRL
+1359 DGSHSLLGQKRM

-1388 PLVGVGAGGGLP
+1388 PLVGAGAGGGLP

-1410 RPRRGGC
+1410 RPKRGGC
-1417 PSSKDHPTLSLHEL
+1417 LSSKDHPTLNLQEL

>member
-57 EPKDAVAE
+57 EPKDTVAE

-95 PCKQPLKKS
+95 LRKQPLKKS
-104 VLDLNV
+104 GLDLNV
-110 ASECQMSRN
+110 ASECQMSKN

-126 NKAIPSSSTLTLDVN
+126 DKAIPSSSTLTLDVN
-141 TTGKTEHDFNQS
+141 TTDKTEHDFIQS
-153 GMEAD
+153 GM
-158 EEVGC
+158 EVGC
-163 GKSPENQT
+163 GKSPGSPS

-208 PPEPHV
+208 PPEPDV

-232 TSGTVQHFEAGRGG
+232 TSGTVQHLEAGRGG

-252 KHLEFSMD
+252 KHLKFSMD

-279 MMPPGDAQRDTCMS
+279 IMPPGDAQRDTCMS

-310 RRPLLRSSIKCGSES
+310 RSSLLRSSIKCDSVS
-325 TEFQF
+325 TESQF
-330 NSCSSTSF
+330 NSCSSMSF

-359 EQVDLTGAHQRP
+359 EQVDLTGAHRRP

-383 SQSSPSAAINSS
+383 SQSSPSAAINAS
-395 EADRISSLPAEVG
+395 EADHISSLPAEVG

-442 IYNTPSESQA
+442 IYNTPSKSLCQA

-457 KTVGLPQDRN
+457 KAVGLPQDRN

-472 SQSHMSIRKSPR
+472 SQSHISIRKSSR

-497 SQCRQKQIDLCEG
+497 SQCLQKQIDECEG

-545 LTKSERCEEVTKED
+545 LTKRERCEEVRKEE
-559 TVDVELE
+559 TVAVDLE
-566 SCTLTSVEHASD
+566 SYTLTSVEHTSD
-578 VELVQPGVGTKP
+578 VELVQPGVGSKP

-612 VYIETTQNPSET
+612 VYIETTQKPSET
-624 HVPLMEVMKDKARG
+624 HVPLMEVMKDKGRG
-638 RSGHIK
+638 RSGRFK
-644 KNTSL
+644 KNKSL

-709 KENHELPISEQHLD
+709 KENHELPVSDQHLD
-723 IKGKWPQTSSKTQQ
+723 IKGKWPQTASKNLQ

-745 IYPVVEVAS
+745 ISPVVEVES

-768 SEESRPLKP
+768 SEESHPLKP

-787 NSSSTQQ
+787 NSRSTQQ

-801 TDVGADH
+801 TGVGADH

-817 DNVHVAARSSDV
+817 DNVHVASRSSDV

-836 SAVVAVHKDVGWGA
+836 TAVVAVHKDAGWGA
-850 EISGSDSSKSPKK
+850 EMSGSDSSKSPKK

-874 DALLVDKRFVEPLG
+874 DVLLVDKRFVEPLG
-888 GRKRVRGGPSTEDND
+888 GRKRVRGGPSTEDNA

-917 DKKRTVPWPVRTY
+917 EKKRTVPWPVRTY
-930 PKCSIKLNKNIVKHS
+930 PKCSIMLNKNMVKHS
-945 MAMQGN
+945 MALQGN
-951 YVARDSDVEV
+951 YVAMDSDVEV

-971 GQNETVDQVME
+971 GQNKTVDQVME

-989 ECSELPIPSETRLRG
+989 ECSELPVPSERRLRG
-1004 RGQKKKPKKAATQ
+1004 RGQKKKPKKAANQ
-1017 CRKHRPVIRKRGQE
+1017 CRKHRPVIRKRGRE
-1031 EEEERNTAIGEQ
+1031 EEEKNTAIGEQ
-1043 MDFSSDN
+1043 MDFSSDNN

-1088 RLHPSL
+1088 RLHPAL
-1094 FPPVPSPPAP
+1094 FPPVPTPPAP

-1128 KEVFPSR
+1128 KEVFPSK
-1135 RSYLLGNPSYH
+1135 RSYSLGNPSYH
-1146 LFPSVPL
+1146 LLPSVPL

-1170 FLSRKLRK
+1170 FLSRKLQK

-1185 SACNHD
+1185 SACSHD
-1191 TSPSPSS
+1191 TSPS
-1198 VSSSISPSCSSV
+1198 SSSISPSCSSV

-1250 REEDGENVEDSNC
+1250 HEEDGENVEDS
-1263 FRNEFEAIGMREEK
+1263 FRNEFEAIRMREEK
-1277 SLSDSEI
+1277 ALSDSEI
-1284 KLETGKHEERRK
+1284 KLETGKYEERRK

-1303 KALPKPLHNLTPMG
+1303 KSLPKPLHNLTPMG

-1325 KKDFS
+1325 KKEFS

-1359 DGSHSLLGQKRL
+1359 DGSHSLLGQKRM

-1388 PLVGVGAGGGLP
+1388 PLVGAGAGGGLP

-1410 RPRRGGC
+1410 RPKRGGC
-1417 PSSKDHPTLSLHEL
+1417 LSSKDHPTLNLQEL